1 MPLTDTM
8 LRNLKSDGTP
18 AKLADSEGLYLYLS
32 ASGGKLWRM
41 DYRYAGKRKTLSFG
55 AYPAVSL
62 KDARRKRDKAKELL
76 ANDIDPGAQKKAA
89 KEEAEAA
96 AREQALT
103 FAVVAREWFD
113 TRCRSSAAL
122 YRRIPGRS
130 RCRLCAQDSAV
141 SGLAERRTSRRHED
155 AHCPCRTPAHSGRQ
169 TFPRTVSAHR
179 YRRTVLSGTAF
190 SLAMYFRHGAFER
203 YPPNG
208 FQQGRND
215 HPRFPR
221 HVLHHPE

>member
-1 MPLTDTM
+1 MPLTDIM

-103 FAVVAREWFD
+103 FSVVAQEWFA
-113 TRCRSSAAL
+113 TK
-122 YRRIPGRS
+122 
-130 RCRLCAQDSAV
+130 QDSYAAANIKKNNGSFPCSM
-141 SGLAERRTSRRHED
+141 SGLVKSPSANLCQPIFWAQSDRWK
-155 AHCPCRTPAHSGRQ
+155 
-169 TFPRTVSAHR
+169 PRVIR
-179 YRRTVLSGTAF
+179 
-190 SLAMYFRHGAFER
+190 
-203 YPPNG
+203 
-208 FQQGRND
+208 
-215 HPRFPR
+215 
-221 HVLHHPE
+221 

>member
-41 DYRYAGKRKTLSFG
+41 DYRYAGKRKTFSFG

-76 ANDIDPGAQKKAA
+76 AKGFDPGAQKKAA

-103 FAVVAREWFD
+103 FAVVAQEWFA
-113 TRCRSSAAL
+113 TK
-122 YRRIPGRS
+122 
-130 RCRLCAQDSAV
+130 QDSYA
-141 SGLAERRTSRRHED
+141 AAISRKSNGSF
-155 AHCPCRTPAHSGRQ
+155 PAQ
-169 TFPRTVSAHR
+169 
-179 YRRTVLSGTAF
+179 
-190 SLAMYFRHGAFER
+190 
-203 YPPNG
+203 
-208 FQQGRND
+208 
-215 HPRFPR
+215 
-221 HVLHHPE
+221 

>member
-32 ASGGKLWRM
+32 TSGGKLWRM

-76 ANDIDPGAQKKAA
+76 ANNIDPGAQKKAA

-103 FAVVAREWFD
+103 FAVVAREWFA
-113 TRCRSSAAL
+113 TK
-122 YRRIPGRS
+122 
-130 RCRLCAQDSAV
+130 QDSYAAANIKKKQWLISLLNERIGEKPISKLVPADILNAIRPVEAAGHSVTAADSPALAAISFSFRLSASRKSSSQSRQSTTPPSPIPPLSVICCAV
-141 SGLAERRTSRRHED
+141 
-155 AHCPCRTPAHSGRQ
+155 
-169 TFPRTVSAHR
+169 
-179 YRRTVLSGTAF
+179 
-190 SLAMYFRHGAFER
+190 
-203 YPPNG
+203 
-208 FQQGRND
+208 
-215 HPRFPR
+215 
-221 HVLHHPE
+221 

>member
-103 FAVVAREWFD
+103 FAVVAREWFA
-113 TRCRSSAAL
+113 TK
-122 YRRIPGRS
+122 
-130 RCRLCAQDSAV
+130 QDSYAAANIKKKQWLI
-141 SGLAERRTSRRHED
+141 SMLNERI
-155 AHCPCRTPAHSGRQ
+155 
-169 TFPRTVSAHR
+169 V
-179 YRRTVLSGTAF
+179 
-190 SLAMYFRHGAFER
+190 
-203 YPPNG
+203 
-208 FQQGRND
+208 
-215 HPRFPR
+215 
-221 HVLHHPE
+221 